1 MRDTVNQSIRRTPA
15 TTAATATSADLSLGS
30 DCSHSV
36 PNSWLMILV
45 KERLLELGSK
55 RIAKKGMPLSRQ
67 HNKTT
72 LNSALESDSKLQ

>member
-15 TTAATATSADLSLGS
+15 TTPAKATSADLRLGS

-55 RIAKKGMPLSRQ
+55 THSQEGYAPL
-67 HNKTT
+67 KTT
-72 LNSALESDSKLQ
+72 Q